1 MKEEPRQPQLI
12 DISAKSIFKFLLIS
26 VLFIA
31 LFILRDLVLVILVAI
46 ILATAIEPITLFF
59 KKYRIARVPAV
70 MITYGAFL
78 GLFFGVFYFFIPTV
92 LDETSTFLSQ
102 LPKYLESTK
111 IISVNDNPTI
121 SNSQKVVADLS
132 AGITRSQQA
141 IDTAI
146 NNASTN
152 QNQNA
157 VSDLAKLPSSLAD
170 NVLTRGS
177 ALRDFVSN
185 VNKAAGTF
193 SDSFMNTISLV
204 FGGVTSFI
212 IMLVLSF
219 YLAAQERG
227 IEKFIRIVAP
237 LDKEEYIIDLWQRS
251 QKKIGL
257 WMQGQLLLAV
267 LIGVLVF
274 LGLTILGVPN
284 ALLLAL
290 LAAVFEVIPLF
301 GPILSAIPGI
311 LFGYASGG
319 FTLALLVT
327 GLYIIIQQFESHLI
341 YPLVVRKIVGV
352 PAIIV
357 VISMVIGWEL
367 AGFVGL
373 LISVPM
379 VTALMEYFND
389 IEKFKIRMRKN
400 VL

>member
-146 NNASTN
+146 NNASAN
-152 QNQNA
+152 QSQNT